1 MMRQIIKRILTW
13 LMGMIRQNA
22 RHTFWK
28 RGITEKQA
36 IARGVRRFFQQNY
49 ELRYNVM
56 KQTEE
61 FRPKN
66 VTAAREKIPAS
77 REKIPASRKKI
88 PASRKNVTASQPPY
102 LLPFPSS
109 LSYRHSITEKHHTR
123 TLPTPRY

>member
-1 MMRQIIKRILTW
+1 MRQIIKRILTW

-77 REKIPASRKKI
+77 RKKIPASRKKI
-88 PASRKNVTASQPPY
+88 PASRKNVTAA
-102 LLPFPSS
+102 
-109 LSYRHSITEKHHTR
+109 
-123 TLPTPRY
+123 RYDMKPVPCHVPCHVH

>member
-1 MMRQIIKRILTW
+1 
-13 LMGMIRQNA
+13 MGMIRQNA

-61 FRPKN
+61 LRPKN
-66 VTAAREKIPAS
+66 VTAARENFTALEKNFTAS
-77 REKIPASRKKI
+77 RE
-88 PASRKNVTASQPPY
+88 NVTAS
-102 LLPFPSS
+102 LLAH
-109 LSYRHSITEKHHTR
+109 LVSIHTETNGYFFEGYCVKQ
-123 TLPTPRY
+123 

>member
-66 VTAAREKIPAS
+66 VTAARENFTALEKNFTAS
-77 REKIPASRKKI
+77 RE
-88 PASRKNVTASQPPY
+88 NVTAVKFGFRFPPSCLRFRLY
-102 LLPFPSS
+102 
-109 LSYRHSITEKHHTR
+109 EKCAVK
-123 TLPTPRY
+123 PTKKLGK

>member
-1 MMRQIIKRILTW
+1 MRQIIKRILTW

-77 REKIPASRKKI
+77 REKIPASRK
-88 PASRKNVTASQPPY
+88 NVTAA
-102 LLPFPSS
+102 
-109 LSYRHSITEKHHTR
+109 
-123 TLPTPRY
+123 RYDKPVPCHVFK

>member
-1 MMRQIIKRILTW
+1 MRQIIKRILTW

-28 RGITEKQA
+28 REITEKQA

-77 REKIPASRKKI
+77 R
-88 PASRKNVTASQPPY
+88 KNVTAARY
-102 LLPFPSS
+102 DMN
-109 LSYRHSITEKHHTR
+109 LSPVMFDSWTGWTILDDIR
-123 TLPTPRY
+123 

>member
-1 MMRQIIKRILTW
+1 
-13 LMGMIRQNA
+13 MGMSRQNA

-77 REKIPASRKKI
+77 RKKIPASRKKI
-88 PASRKNVTASQPPY
+88 PASRKNVTAA
-102 LLPFPSS
+102 
-109 LSYRHSITEKHHTR
+109 
-123 TLPTPRY
+123 RYDMKPVPCHVPCHVH

>member
-1 MMRQIIKRILTW
+1 
-13 LMGMIRQNA
+13 MGMIRQNA

-56 KQTEE
+56 KLTEE

-77 REKIPASRKKI
+77 RKKI
-88 PASRKNVTASQPPY
+88 PAARENVTAARDGWQQLTDRDLRRIAIEQIHTGVTPCALGSNAAMSIPRSGRC
-102 LLPFPSS
+102 PSAR
-109 LSYRHSITEKHHTR
+109 LS
-123 TLPTPRY
+123 

>member
-1 MMRQIIKRILTW
+1 
-13 LMGMIRQNA
+13 MGMIRQNA

-66 VTAAREKIPAS
+66 VTAARENFTAL
-77 REKIPASRKKI
+77 EKNFT
-88 PASRKNVTASQPPY
+88 ASRKNVTASRKNVTASRKNVTALYSLISFPY
-102 LLPFPSS
+102 IL
-109 LSYRHSITEKHHTR
+109 RHTDIF
-123 TLPTPRY
+123 